1 MRYDQFY
8 QCPICGCSL
17 DPGEKCDCQKEKRR
31 QMLMMPS
38 VSFTEIPDNTKRTL
52 NASLA
57 EAVRTAFQD
66 PKVCRDYEKWRK
78 ERARRKELIH
88 E

>member
-1 MRYDQFY
+1 MSARTAGAHLIQ
-8 QCPICGCSL
+8 
-17 DPGEKCDCQKEKRR
+17 EKNVIARKRKRR

-38 VSFTEIPDNTKRTL
+38 VSFTEIPDNTKRVL

>member
-1 MRYDQFY
+1 
-8 QCPICGCSL
+8 
-17 DPGEKCDCQKEKRR
+17 
-31 QMLMMPS
+31 MMPS
-38 VSFTEIPDNTKRTL
+38 VSITEIPDNTKRTL

-66 PKVCRDYEKWRK
+66 PKVRRDYEKWRK